1 MSPRDA
7 CGPRI
12 LVVDDERAMAE
23 MLADGL
29 ADRGYQ
35 ATALASGEEAALR
48 LRDEAYDALVT
59 DLRMPHVDGLALLAE
74 ALEYFNAGAAAER
87 GSECAGNRDGSAAV

>member
-1 MSPRDA
+1 MPPHDPKASRV
-7 CGPRI
+7 

-35 ATALASGEEAALR
+35 ATALSSGEEAILR
-48 LRDEAYDALVT
+48 LRDESYDALVT
-59 DLRMPHVDGLALLAE
+59 CDTRI
-74 ALEYFNAGAAAER
+74 
-87 GSECAGNRDGSAAV
+87 